1 MMDFDILG
9 KEVAVVLQKMTKLD
23 MHCLSPSGEDMH
35 CLRPT
40 MKEVAEC
47 LQILRRLHMH
57 ATSAHRDSYYTQ
69 NHEGLSSLAVPL
81 DSMTYRS
88 METSRLVWE

>member
-9 KEVAVVLQKMTKLD
+9 KEVTVVLQKMTKLD
-23 MHCLSPSGEDMH
+23 MHCHSPSGED
-35 CLRPT
+35 RPT